1 MKKILKNS
9 LTSLVLASI
18 LSLTGCSNT
27 SSTTN
32 QQSQKTENTSSSND
46 SNLNVGFQLE
56 KPHQGEEI
64 AILQTNMG
72 DIKIK
77 FLDEVAPKAVEN
89 FKTHSKNGYYNGLI
103 FHRVIKDFMIQGGD
117 PTGTGTGGASIWGKE
132 FEDEFS
138 TKAFNIKGAV
148 AMANHGKNT
157 NGSQFF
163 INQAG
168 KETFKGW
175 DQATK
180 NYEVYKKDS
189 AMFTARYGGTID
201 MSKITDEIKNLYN
214 EHGGN
219 PHLDGAFNTNNTG
232 HTVFAQVFEGL
243 DVVDKIA
250 NVQVSNSSKPV
261 SDVVIKNVEIKT
273 FEE

>member
-1 MKKILKNS
+1 MKKLLKNS
-9 LTSLVLASI
+9 LISLALAPI
-18 LSLTGCSNT
+18 LALTGCSNT
-27 SSTTN
+27 SNTTN
-32 QQSQKTENTSSSND
+32 KQVQKSEETNSQDN
-46 SNLNVGFQLE
+46 NLAVGFQLE
-56 KPHQGEEI
+56 KPKVGEEI

-77 FLDEVAPKAVEN
+77 FLENVAPKAVEN

-117 PTGTGTGGASIWGKE
+117 PTGTGTGGESIWGKD

-138 TKAFNIKGAV
+138 TKAFNIKGAI

-180 NYEVYKKDS
+180 NYEIYKKDS
-189 AMFTARYGGTID
+189 ALFTAKYGGTID
-201 MSKITDEIKNLYN
+201 MSKITDEIKNLYS

-219 PHLDGAFNTNNTG
+219 PHLDGAFNTNKTG
-232 HTVFAQVFEGL
+232 HTVFAQVFDGL
-243 DVVDKIA
+243 DIVDKIA
-250 NVQVSNSSKPV
+250 NVQVSSASKPI
-261 SDVVIKNVEIKT
+261 SDVIIKNIEIKA